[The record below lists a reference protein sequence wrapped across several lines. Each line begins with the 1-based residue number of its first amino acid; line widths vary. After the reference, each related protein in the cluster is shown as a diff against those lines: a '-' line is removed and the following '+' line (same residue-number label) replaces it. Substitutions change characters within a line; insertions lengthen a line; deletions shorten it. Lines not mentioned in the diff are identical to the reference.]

1 MRAAPRNLRRS
12 RARCLCGLRVSLHFT
27 PDNRKLSCEE
37 ARHIHPRATVHRSSV
52 LDALRSCGFSAGK
65 AVR

>member
-1 MRAAPRNLRRS
+1 MVARNLRKS

-27 PDNRKLSCEE
+27 QDNQKLLCWQ
-37 ARHIHPRATVHRSSV
+37 ARAMHPRATVRPLTFVELLGHSR
-52 LDALRSCGFSAGK
+52 

>member
-1 MRAAPRNLRRS
+1 MAKTYRLRNLKKS

-27 PDNRKLSCEE
+27 PDNRKLSCDDASYE
-37 ARHIHPRATVHRSSV
+37 HPQATIRAESFAS
-52 LDALRSCGFSAGK
+52 LLQK

>member
-1 MRAAPRNLRRS
+1 MVHNLRKS

-37 ARHIHPRATVHRSSV
+37 AASMHRYATVRRERFV
-52 LDALRSCGFSAGK
+52 CLLLAARK